1 MRADEHGGRARRAPA
16 TEPLAAKTVATLLEA
31 EGAVD
36 ESVLP
41 SEEDVQRLTTQ
52 ETRAFRGRR
61 QFPAAS
67 ASTVEIS

>member
-1 MRADEHGGRARRAPA
+1 MQDDS
-16 TEPLAAKTVATLLEA
+16 A

-61 QFPAAS
+61 QFPS
-67 ASTVEIS
+67 QNASTVEIS